1 MLNFKEEGMKEL
13 HLLTEGINFPIAVPI
28 YSEWEKTQFQYLLN
42 NIKATRFTSF
52 DVCKWCIS
60 HHLSYEIIYPLNKA
74 SIFKNPYKYYQYLQ
88 MKFHLR
94 KYQRA

>member
-52 DVCKWCIS
+52 DVS
-60 HHLSYEIIYPLNKA
+60 D
-74 SIFKNPYKYYQYLQ
+74 
-88 MKFHLR
+88 
-94 KYQRA
+94 